1 MTNETYRISLKF
13 TTDQNE
19 YTESESEEITS
30 QNPNIQACL

>member
-1 MTNETYRISLKF
+1 MTNETYRKSLKF

-19 YTESESEEITS
+19 YTESEEIKS